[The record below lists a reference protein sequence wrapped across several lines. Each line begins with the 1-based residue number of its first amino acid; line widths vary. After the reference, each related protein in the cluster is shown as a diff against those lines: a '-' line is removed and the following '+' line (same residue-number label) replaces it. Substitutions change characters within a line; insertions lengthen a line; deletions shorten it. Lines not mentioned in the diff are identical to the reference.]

1 MKIAVCGYPPRAA
14 QLIDALKNSGVEVTH
29 FVSDFI
35 SSRGKESFNL
45 PADFQ
50 QVSFFEFRRLIDSG
64 ALDGLIIAEEG
75 LYPFTKDVVKFCKL
89 YEISTGVIN
98 FWNTAEQIYW
108 LDGGRA
114 YMEANLI
121 DSCNFNC
128 RGCTHFANLKPLTFF
143 DSGSWAANRSF

>member
-1 MKIAVCGYPPRAA
+1 M
-14 QLIDALKNSGVEVTH
+14 EVTH

-35 SSRGKESFNL
+35 SSRGEESFNL

-75 LYPFTKDVVKFCKL
+75 PSKDVVKFCKL
-89 YEISTGVIN
+89 YEIPTDVIN

-114 YMEANLI
+114 FIPYMEANLI
-121 DSCNFNC
+121 DS
-128 RGCTHFANLKPLTFF
+128 TILT
-143 DSGSWAANRSF
+143 AAAARTSQI